1 MVRGMIVVP
10 DGYNFI
16 ILGGVEV
23 LVEVEAVVVVVLLL
37 EVEVVILVVLLVVGR
52 ERIIIWGP
60 REVEVEVAMDRV
72 VAVMVGGRVDHH
84 LRNGCHPCI
93 INSSQTTR
101 Q

>member
-1 MVRGMIVVP
+1 MIVVL

-23 LVEVEAVVVVVLLL
+23 LLEVLLVEVVVLL
-37 EVEVVILVVLLVVGR
+37 VEVVVVEAVLLVVGR
-52 ERIIIWGP
+52 ELIIIWGP
-60 REVEVEVAMDRV
+60 REVEVAMERV
-72 VAVMVGGRVDHH
+72 VVVMVGGRVDHH

-93 INSSQTTR
+93 INSSSSRTTL

>member
-1 MVRGMIVVP
+1 MIVVP
-10 DGYNFI
+10 GGYNFI

-23 LVEVEAVVVVVLLL
+23 LVEVLLVEVVVLL
-37 EVEVVILVVLLVVGR
+37 VEVVVVEAVLLVVGR

-60 REVEVEVAMDRV
+60 REVEVAMERV

-93 INSSQTTR
+93 INSSRTMLQ
-101 Q
+101 